1 MRGRLFVIVESVFL
15 GLGLLALTPSGNP
28 TTAGL
33 KRNSSPA
40 QSSVSAPPLSIPSAS
55 KSVGPQKVL
64 RVWECVASWYG
75 EDFDGRPTATGEIY
89 DMYAATAAHPAL
101 PLGSI
106 VRVVNTRNYRSQVV
120 RINDRGPYI
129 EGRELDVSYE
139 VARKLDFDQT
149 GIAKVRL
156 ELLEVPSG
164 SESAPVR

>member
-1 MRGRLFVIVESVFL
+1 MRGKFFVIVESVLL

-28 TTAGL
+28 TTTGL
-33 KRNSSPA
+33 PSNTSPA
-40 QSSVSAPPLSIPSAS
+40 QSSVSPTPAIIPSAS
-55 KSVGPQKVL
+55 KTVGAQKVL

-75 EDFDGRPTATGEIY
+75 EDFDGRPTATGESY

-106 VRVVNTRNYRSQVV
+106 VRVVNTRNHRSQVV
-120 RINDRGPYI
+120 RINDRGPYV

-149 GIAKVRL
+149 GVAKVRL
-156 ELLEVPSG
+156 ELLVVPSG
-164 SESAPVR
+164 SASVR